1 MPGTSRQLGP
11 LVTEGFTDRDVP
23 DQTGRTILVTG
34 ANSGIGFATSA
45 VLARAGAR
53 VLLACRGHDKAAAAA
68 ARIREQ
74 TPDADLGI
82 VVLDQAS
89 LASVTAAAAQVRD
102 EEPRLDVLVNNAGV
116 MAPPLTRTEDGFELQ
131 FGVNH
136 LAVFALSAHLLP
148 LLRDRAD
155 SRIVTTSSVVHREG
169 QLFLD
174 DPNAEAGYDR
184 MERYR
189 QSKLA
194 NLLFALELDR
204 RLRADGAETASVA
217 CHPGLATT
225 SLGHDAAPWL
235 RWVMPLVQPLL
246 RLRFNS
252 AEQGAWPTLMA
263 ATDPTV
269 QGGEYLGPTR
279 RNETSGPAGRAQ
291 VADHARDTEL
301 AQKLWQLSVE
311 LTGVEPLS

>member
-1 MPGTSRQLGP
+1 MAGNSGQGGS
-11 LVTEGFTDRDVP
+11 LVTDGFTDRDVT

-34 ANSGIGFATSA
+34 ANSGIGFATAA

-53 VLLACRGHDKAAAAA
+53 VLLACRRQGNAEAAA

-74 TPDADLGI
+74 TPDADLGL
-82 VVLDQAS
+82 VLLDQAS
-89 LASVTAAAAQVRD
+89 LASVAAAAAQVRD

-136 LAVFALSAHLLP
+136 LAVFALTAQLLP
-148 LLRDRAD
+148 LLRERVD
-155 SRIVTTSSVVHREG
+155 SRVVTTSSVVHRQGE
-169 QLFLD
+169 LLLD
-174 DPNAEAGYDR
+174 DPHAEADYDR
-184 MERYR
+184 FERYR

-194 NLLFALELDR
+194 NLMFALELDR
-204 RLRADGAETASVA
+204 RLRADSAPTASVA

-225 SLGHDAAPWL
+225 SLGNDAAPWV
-235 RWVMPLVQPLL
+235 RRVPVARPLL

-263 ATDPTV
+263 ATDPSV
-269 QGGEYLGPTR
+269 EGGEYLGPTR

-291 VADHARDTEL
+291 VADLARDTEL
-301 AQKLWQLSVE
+301 AHKLWQLSVE
-311 LTGVEPLS
+311 LTGLDPLS

>member
-1 MPGTSRQLGP
+1 M
-11 LVTEGFTDRDVP
+11 TEGFTDRDVP

-53 VLLACRGHDKAAAAA
+53 VLLACRSRENGEAAA

-74 TPDADLGI
+74 TPEADLGI

-89 LASVTAAAAQVRD
+89 LASITAATTQIRGQEA
-102 EEPRLDVLVNNAGV
+102 RLDVLVNNAGV

-136 LAVFALSAHLLP
+136 LAVFALTARLLP

-169 QLFLD
+169 KLFLD
-174 DPNAEAGYDR
+174 DPNAEADYDR
-184 MERYR
+184 FARYR
-189 QSKLA
+189 QSKFA

-204 RLRADGAETASVA
+204 RLRADGEETASVA
-217 CHPGLATT
+217 CHRGLATT
-225 SLGHDAAPWL
+225 SLSHDAAPWL
-235 RWVMPLVQPLL
+235 RWAIP
-246 RLRFNS
+246 
-252 AEQGAWPTLMA
+252 
-263 ATDPTV
+263 
-269 QGGEYLGPTR
+269 GGPSRSCGCASTARSKAPGPR
-279 RNETSGPAGRAQ
+279 
-291 VADHARDTEL
+291 
-301 AQKLWQLSVE
+301 
-311 LTGVEPLS
+311 